1 MIEFF
6 FIFQGYKAPSVVFSS
21 DIKDLPNKKKA
32 ENKEIQWILSYNKQS
47 GQIEE
52 VAKDIELPE
61 NSHIKA
67 LKLLLEPSQSNSEK
81 LKSIS
86 EEQPFKR
93 PLLVN
98 SKINSKSGIGETIQM
113 TCLKSASAFSEF
125 DINLAATAKSYKYEK
140 IHNENSAVF
149 RSDVTNCLAG
159 NQIDLKT
166 NKWISRKQG
175 NDI

>member
-6 FIFQGYKAPSVVFSS
+6 FIFQGYKAPSLVFSS

-32 ENKEIQWILSYNKQS
+32 ENKEIHWILSYNKQS

-52 VAKDIELPE
+52 VAKDIGLPE
-61 NSHIKA
+61 NSHIEA
-67 LKLLLEPSQSNSEK
+67 LKLLLEPLQSNSEK
-81 LKSIS
+81 LKSIP

-93 PLLVN
+93 PLPVN
-98 SKINSKSGIGETIQM
+98 SIINSNSGIGETIQM

-125 DINLAATAKSYKYEK
+125 DINLAATAKSYKYE
-140 IHNENSAVF
+140 NSAVF
-149 RSDVTNCLAG
+149 RSDVPNCLAG